1 MNDSN
6 HLITASSTSAIA
18 AVNKKRCKE
27 KLNNNDK
34 IIVVNENSDLIK
46 SKLLNEAKCM
56 VCGDK
61 SSGNHYGALTCEA
74 CKLFFRRH
82 SNMSS
87 NKQQQ
92 QQQQSSTSSP
102 SITTHNEVNK
112 MGNCAKRNCQVTP
125 NTRGSCPECRYRKCI
140 AVGMGL
146 NRTTFGRHTTNQKVK
161 YNNKVNDLFGEIF
174 KLYDRLKLKLDN
186 FISKLTNNNNN
197 HHQNQHQIRS
207 TYHRH
212 TLNRNNLLIPL
223 NTNMST
229 NHPNL
234 LVIENKNELES
245 SLIKFYKDVIDLI
258 VPTPTINCTE
268 MNYYSKIKITN
279 NILVAF
285 CLIFGYNLRINCNTT
300 NNNLTINENQ
310 IQHVTS
316 QIKKIDDEY
325 KNFAIRVKLIY
336 FLMIMFTSFSVNTFD
351 DDFFNENQQQQQQQ
365 LLQQNGG
372 YFNTDLTT
380 LNNKQDKFISNSTI
394 TTNTSTNNN
403 NSTTN
408 STNFSLN
415 RLYDDYIEDNL
426 NIQRTFLDLL
436 NSELDFQNNKV
447 ASTRVS
453 LLLKLDQFI

>member
-87 NKQQQ
+87 NKQQ